1 MKKKII
7 GLILLVCVMGVIGG
21 IYLLTGGTGE
31 LGEEK
36 RTEGQQVT
44 KTKPATQVSGVYW
57 RRKSRVSGR

>member
-44 KTKPATQVSGVYW
+44 KT
-57 RRKSRVSGR
+57 